1 MEFISTRGRSPA
13 VSPSEA
19 ILNGLAPDG
28 GLYIP
33 VSLPKID
40 RSFVEELCPLG
51 YAERAAR
58 VLSLYLTDY
67 SYSEL
72 LEYAR
77 AAYSRFEDPENAA
90 PTRRLSDDTYV
101 LELYHG
107 PTCAFKDMALTLLPH
122 LLTAA
127 MRKNGISDKVMI
139 LVATSGDTGKAALAG
154 FADVPG
160 TAITVFYPE
169 DGVSTVQKLQ
179 MITQSGENVAVFAVK
194 GNFDDA
200 QNGVKRIFSDGA
212 CAERLKSKAVRLS
225 SANSINWG
233 RLVPQ
238 IVYYISAY
246 CDLLNSKTAEW
257 GTEVDFCVP
266 TGNFGNIL
274 AAFYA
279 KKSGLPIG
287 RLICASNENDVLTEF
302 LTTGRYNRLREFKK
316 TSSPSM
322 DILISS
328 NVERLLAE
336 LTGHDGEAVFEM
348 MRSLSEKGSYVVPE
362 EVFAAM
368 RGNFAAGST
377 DDAGT
382 YQAIR
387 DAFGLGWLSDT
398 HTGVALKV
406 LEDLRKREGSRRLTV
421 VASTASPYKF
431 AVDVNAALAGEK
443 ARRTADEGISAL
455 DRLSRDTG
463 TVIPA
468 PLSGLDTREKRFTVS
483 VNPEDMLSAL
493 EGAL

>member
-1 MEFISTRGRSPA
+1 MQFISTRGSSPA

-33 VSLPKID
+33 ESIPKID
-40 RSFVEELCPLG
+40 DDFIKSLCPLD
-51 YAERAAR
+51 YAERAAKIIA
-58 VLSLYLTDY
+58 LYLSDY
-67 SYSEL
+67 SYCEL

-77 AAYSRFEDPENAA
+77 AAYARFETPENAA
-90 PTRRLSDDTYV
+90 PTVCLNGNTYL

-107 PTCAFKDMALTLLPH
+107 PTCAFKDMALTILPH

-139 LVATSGDTGKAALAG
+139 LVATSGDTGKAAMAG

-160 TAITVFYPE
+160 TGITVFFPL
-169 DGVSTVQKLQ
+169 DGVSAVQKLQ
-179 MITQSGENVAVFAVK
+179 MITQSGENVSVFSVN

-200 QNGVKRIFSDGA
+200 QNGVKRIFSDSDFA
-212 CAERLKSKAVRLS
+212 RKLSEKSIRLS

-246 CDLLNSKTAEW
+246 CDILNQKAISC
-257 GTEVDFCVP
+257 GDIVDICVP

-279 KKSGLPIG
+279 KQMGLPLG
-287 RLICASNENDVLTEF
+287 KLICASNENNVLTEF
-302 LTTGRYNRLREFKK
+302 LTTGHYNRLREFKK

-336 LTGHDGEAVFEM
+336 LTGHDGKAVAEM
-348 MRSLSEKGSYVVPE
+348 MESLVSNGSYTVSAE
-362 EVFAAM
+362 LKNAM
-368 RGNFAAGST
+368 AENFAADST
-377 DDAGT
+377 DDCGT
-382 YQAIR
+382 YEAIR
-387 DAFGLGWLSDT
+387 ETFKAGWLSDT
-398 HTGVALKV
+398 HTAVALKV
-406 LEDLRKREGSRRLTV
+406 LENYRKATGENRITV
-421 VASTASPYKF
+421 VASTASPFKF
-431 AVDVNAALAGEK
+431 AVDVNAALEGATERPELDGG
-443 ARRTADEGISAL
+443 TAVL
-455 DRLSRDTG
+455 YVLSDKTG
-463 TVIPA
+463 AKIPE
-468 PLSGLDTREKRFTVS
+468 PLSGLETREKRFNIS
-483 VNPEDMLSAL
+483 VDPADMLAAI
-493 EGAL
+493 EGIL

>member
-1 MEFISTRGRSPA
+1 MQYISTRGASPA
-13 VSPSEA
+13 VSASEA

-33 VSLPKID
+33 EYVPSLTED
-40 RSFVEELCPLG
+40 LVLSLCPLT

-58 VLSLYLTDY
+58 ILSLYLTDY
-67 SYSEL
+67 TYSEL

-77 AAYSRFEDPENAA
+77 AAYSRFETPDIAA
-90 PTRRLSDDTYV
+90 PTVKLSSDTYV

-107 PTCAFKDMALTLLPH
+107 PTCAFKDMALTVLPH

-169 DGVSTVQKLQ
+169 DGVSAVQKLQ
-179 MITQSGENVAVFAVK
+179 MITQSGDNVAVFAVK

-200 QNGVKRIFSDGA
+200 QNGVKRIFSDRD
-212 CAERLKSKAVRLS
+212 CASRLAQKGIRLS

-238 IVYYISAY
+238 IVYYVSAY
-246 CDLLNSKTAEW
+246 CDLIGQKAIEF
-257 GTEVDFCVP
+257 GDPVDFCVP

-279 KKSGLPIG
+279 KKMGLPVG
-287 RLICASNENDVLTEF
+287 KLICASNENDVLTEF
-302 LTTGRYNRLREFKK
+302 LTTGRYDRIRSFKK

-336 LTGHDGEAVFEM
+336 LTGHDGPAVAAM
-348 MRSLSEKGSYVVPE
+348 MKELSEKGSYCVTSE
-362 EVFAAM
+362 LLS
-368 RGNFAAGST
+368 GIKDIFAAGNT
-377 DDAGT
+377 DDRGT
-382 YQAIR
+382 YGAIR
-387 DAFGLGWLSDT
+387 STYANGWLSDT
-398 HTGVALKV
+398 HTAVALKV
-406 LEDLRKREGSRRLTV
+406 LEDLRAESGEDRLTV
-421 VASTASPYKF
+421 VASTASPFKF
-431 AVDVNAALAGEK
+431 AIDVNAALENAKERPDLDGGTEILDVLS
-443 ARRTADEGISAL
+443 AR
-455 DRLSRDTG
+455 TG
-463 TVIPA
+463 AVIPG
-468 PLSGLDTREKRFTVS
+468 PLSGLDKREKRFKVS
-483 VNPEDMLSAL
+483 VEPAEMLSAL
-493 EGAL
+493 EGSV

>member
-1 MEFISTRGRSPA
+1 MQFISTRGSSPA
-13 VSPSEA
+13 VSASEA

-28 GLYIP
+28 GLYVPEYIP
-33 VSLPKID
+33 SVD
-40 RSFVEELCPLG
+40 RAFVESLCPLT
-51 YAERAAR
+51 YAERAAK
-58 VLSLYLTDY
+58 VLSLYLSDY
-67 SYSEL
+67 THSEL

-77 AAYSRFEDPENAA
+77 AAYSRFETPDTAA
-90 PTRRLSDDTYV
+90 PTVRLTDNTYV

-107 PTCAFKDMALTLLPH
+107 PTCAFKDMALTILPH

-169 DGVSTVQKLQ
+169 DGVSAVQKLQ
-179 MITQSGENVAVFAVK
+179 MITQSGENVSVFAVK

-200 QNGVKRIFSDGA
+200 QNGVKRIFSDRA
-212 CAERLKSKAVRLS
+212 CAERLAARGIRLS

-246 CDLLNSKTAEW
+246 CDLLNQNAVAY
-257 GTEVDFCVP
+257 GDIVDICVP

-279 KKSGLPIG
+279 KKMGVPLG
-287 RLICASNENDVLTEF
+287 RLICASNENNVLTEF
-302 LTTGRYNRLREFKK
+302 LQTGRYDRLRDFKK

-336 LTGHDGEAVFEM
+336 LSGHNGSEVAGM
-348 MRSLSEKGSYVVPE
+348 MSALVSEGSYTVSE
-362 EVFAAM
+362 DLLRSIREL
-368 RGNFAAGST
+368 FAAGNT

-382 YQAIR
+382 YEAIR
-387 DAFGLGWLSDT
+387 ATYSAGWLSDT
-398 HTGVALKV
+398 HTAVALKV
-406 LEDLRKREGSRRLTV
+406 LENYRARTGEDRITV
-421 VASTASPYKF
+421 VASTASPFKF
-431 AVDVNAALAGEK
+431 AIDVNAAL
-443 ARRTADEGISAL
+443 EGSEVRPDLDGGTEILDTLSAK
-455 DRLSRDTG
+455 TG
-463 TVIPA
+463 VSIPE
-468 PLSGLDTREKRFTVS
+468 PLSGLDSREKRFKVS
-483 VNPEDMLSAL
+483 VEPADMLSAM
-493 EGAL
+493 EGAF